1 MYNSQDVAAWELA
14 IVLKG
19 NSMKSLIA
27 LAAMLAMAIVMTGAS
42 VSAPAVYVDH
52 SKVNATFGARGA
64 GNNGS
69 IASSPI
75 RVVGNTR
82 TKPGEAEIHENVAD
96 VFMVMEGGSTFVTG
110 GTVVGGKTTAPGEIK
125 GTGIQGGKT
134 VQLSKGDVV
143 IVPAG
148 VPHWHKDVKSISYY
162 TVKVPKSA
170 AAPGGGEA
178 VYVPHDKVNMAFG
191 KREGGNAGRIATK
204 PIRVVGNQRNTPG
217 EAEIHENVADVFMVM
232 EGGSTFVSGGTIVG
246 AKTTAPG
253 EIKGTGVQ
261 GGETRQ
267 LSKGDV
273 VIVPAGVPHW
283 HKSITGGSIV
293 YYTVKVPKSS

>member
-1 MYNSQDVAAWELA
+1 
-14 IVLKG
+14 
-19 NSMKSLIA
+19 MKSLIA
-27 LAAMLAMAIVMTGAS
+27 IVAMFAMALVMTGAS
-42 VSAPAVYVDH
+42 ASAPAVVVDH
-52 SKVNATFGARGA
+52 AKVNATFGARGA

-69 IASSPI
+69 ITSSPI
-75 RVVGNTR
+75 RTVGNTR
-82 TKPGEAEIHENVAD
+82 TTPGEAEIHENVAD

-125 GTGIQGGKT
+125 GTGVNGGKT

-148 VPHWHKDVKSISYY
+148 VPHWHKAVAKSITYY

-178 VYVPHDKVNMAFG
+178 VIVPHDKVNVAFG
-191 KREGGNAGRIATK
+191 KREGGQAGRIATS

-232 EGGSTFVSGGTIVG
+232 EGGSTFVSGGTVVG
-246 AKTTAPG
+246 GKTTAPG

-273 VIVPAGVPHW
+273 VVVPAGVPHW

-293 YYTVKVPKSS
+293 YYTVKVPKS